1 MSAGHDP
8 LRRVASY
15 LPRWVAEAPA
25 SRPYATERLSVVLW
39 LDIVGFTALTERLSA
54 ESRAGAEHLTEH
66 LNRNFGRI
74 SHSLARH
81 GGDLAS
87 FAGDAVLAIWRCD
100 DAGQLAEAVALA
112 QACAKELLG
121 PEAHAESGQHL
132 PIKAVLG
139 VGALKYSLIGGH
151 RGRWLPLVQGDV
163 LVELAPAAERLGPG
177 ELAVTAGAR
186 ALLDGAA
193 DETPPLPGTVAMSKG
208 DWEAAITMLPDIVQ
222 AHIHSGQ
229 EGWLGELRPLT
240 VVFIRL
246 PNLPLGLEAHP
257 LVRSLQAS
265 IDRLDGSLDKLSL
278 DDKGISALV
287 AVGLPPRT
295 MPDAGVT
302 AIRLAQTLQ
311 DDLRRQNV
319 KGGIGIATGRA
330 YCGEVGGADRLEYTV
345 LGDVVNLAA
354 RLMVKADEGILLD
367 EPTARQA
374 GGRLVLQPLHP
385 LILKGKAAP
394 VAVYEPRQWRG
405 RSRTRLADIVGR
417 DDLIRSLVSSLSEPP
432 VTPCRALLL
441 EGEPGMGKTSV
452 LDGLCEAMEHAS
464 SRILHLVGRAARS
477 GTHLQPW
484 REVFLQLS
492 VVPPEMASNRDQRL
506 LEELL
511 TPDGLLQA
519 SGGPAD
525 AEDWSRNVADAL
537 VRLLG
542 PHPILLVI
550 DDAHLMD
557 SASDQVA
564 GMLVRR
570 HPSARVLMAA
580 VPGHGWQDTPWADL
594 MPNTTGL
601 PHLSEES
608 AAALIHRRI
617 GRHQPSREVTDRIMK
632 LAAGHPLFLEELAD
646 AWLESEAETGQ
657 QGTVALPAT
666 IQGALIRRLDPLPI
680 AEQTLVKILSLVGA
694 DAEVGLIST
703 LHPAYPT
710 PESVV
715 QGLEHLAARHLLESG
730 DMATDSSWTF
740 RSSLLRDAVKDQLL
754 EAQQVRVH
762 RLTAEWLERTYGSG
776 PSTASA
782 RLAYHHELARQPV
795 PALHHMD
802 HAAVWAMTHFSTA
815 EAEQWCRR
823 ALRYE
828 AEQDIMAAKHLRLAR
843 HEILGRVFKGR
854 GDLPEAKEHLDL
866 ALALGDQ
873 LGDHESRAHI
883 LSSLAMVA
891 ELSGDYPAA
900 KAAYEEASAL
910 AGSLGSGW
918 ACLRSSL
925 YLSRLHF
932 RNGDVN
938 EALATCRQ
946 TLEKE
951 AIWGHLAESAS
962 FHAWMMTL
970 VLMTQSRGDAIREA
984 IGKLEEQLAG
994 LRAREEWGNLFNVL
1008 GFLGNAYSLIGLYDQ
1023 SRVYFTDSLKV
1034 ATGNLIRPNEAAAR
1048 LNLALQAHALDDHDE
1063 MRRQAL
1069 QARVIAE
1076 EGGYKPIQ
1084 ALALRLEA
1092 LAAALQGKP
1101 DQADRLLQAAD
1112 IIWESLPQATKAAF
1126 VVPDQTYQAWVAQA
1140 LGRSESCLALVE
1152 TARGALP
1159 AVGDRE
1165 YGLPLA
1171 LLHAEVLVGL
1181 DRAGEALQPVREALS
1196 LATELGH
1203 ASGIEQATR
1212 LLASLEEHLN
1222 DS

>member
-1 MSAGHDP
+1 MSAGLDP
-8 LRRVASY
+8 RRRVASY

-25 SRPYATERLSVVLW
+25 SRPYATERMSVVLW
-39 LDIVGFTALTERLSA
+39 LDIVGFTKLTERLSA

-74 SHSLARH
+74 SLSLAKH

-100 DAGQLAEAVALA
+100 DAGQLPGAVALA
-112 QACAKELLG
+112 RACAEELLG
-121 PEAHAESGQHL
+121 PEAQAESDQYL

-139 VGALKYSLIGGH
+139 VGSLAYSLVGGH
-151 RGRWLPLVQGDV
+151 RGRWLPLLQGEV
-163 LVELAPAAERLGPG
+163 LAELAPAAERLGSG
-177 ELAVTAGAR
+177 ELAITPGAR
-186 ALLDGAA
+186 ALLGDRSRKA
-193 DETPPLPGTVAMSKG
+193 PLLPRSEPVSGG
-208 DWEAAITMLPDIVQ
+208 DWQAGLTMLPDIVQ

-246 PNLPLGLEAHP
+246 PDLPVGLEAHP

-295 MPDAGVT
+295 LPDAGVT

-311 DDLRRQNV
+311 DELLRQNV

-354 RLMVKADEGILLD
+354 RLMVKADQGILLD
-367 EPTARQA
+367 DVTARQA
-374 GGRLVLQPLHP
+374 SGRLVLQPLQP
-385 LILKGKAAP
+385 LVLKGKAAP

-405 RSRTRLADIVGR
+405 RSRARLADIVGR
-417 DDLIRSLVSSLSEPP
+417 DELIRNLGTACSEPGRQ
-432 VTPCRALLL
+432 TGRAILL
-441 EGEPGMGKTSV
+441 EGEPGLGKTTV
-452 LDGLCEAMEHAS
+452 LDGLCEALGQRF
-464 SRILHLVGRAARS
+464 SRMLHLSGRSARP

-484 REVFLQLS
+484 RDVFVQLS
-492 VVPPEMASNRDQRL
+492 SIAPKTAAGRDQRL
-506 LEELL
+506 LEDLL
-511 TPDGLLQA
+511 NTDGPFP
-519 SGGPAD
+519 SGVDAPD
-525 AEDWSRNVADAL
+525 AEGWSRTVADTL

-542 PHPILLVI
+542 PNPILLVI

-564 GMLVRR
+564 SMLAQR
-570 HPSARVLMAA
+570 HPSACVLMAA
-580 VPGHGWQDTPWADL
+580 LPGHDWRHTAWTDFVTPAV
-594 MPNTTGL
+594 GL
-601 PHLSEES
+601 PHLSEEA

-617 GRHQPSREVTDRIMK
+617 GRHHPPREVTDRILT

-646 AWLESEAETGQ
+646 AWLESEADNSQ
-657 QGTVALPAT
+657 QGTVALPVT

-694 DAEVGLIST
+694 DAEVGLISA

-715 QGLEHLAARHLLESG
+715 QGLEHLAAVHLLESG
-730 DMATDSSWTF
+730 DAATDGTWTF

-762 RLTAEWLERTYGSG
+762 RLAADWLERTYGPG
-776 PSTASA
+776 ASTASA
-782 RLAYHHELARQPV
+782 RLAYHHELARQPG

-802 HAAVWAMTHFSTA
+802 HAAVWAMAHYATA

-823 ALRYE
+823 ALLYE
-828 AEQDIMAAKHLRLAR
+828 TEQEILAATHLRLAR
-843 HEILGRVFKGR
+843 HEVLGRVLKGK
-854 GDLPEAKEHLDL
+854 GNLAEAREHLDC

-873 LGDHESRAHI
+873 LGDKESKAHI

-891 ELSGDYPAA
+891 ELAGDHPAA
-900 KAAYEEASAL
+900 MTAYEQASVL

-918 ACLRSSL
+918 AYLRSSL

-932 RNGDVN
+932 RNGDAHK
-938 EALATCRQ
+938 ALVTCRQ

-951 AIWGHLAESAS
+951 AIWGHLPESAS
-962 FHAWMMTL
+962 FHAWTMTL
-970 VLMTQSRGDAIREA
+970 VLMTQSNGNAIREA
-984 IGKLEEQLAG
+984 IGKLEHQVDG
-994 LRAREEWGNLFNVL
+994 LRTREEWGNLFNVL
-1008 GFLGNAYSLIGLYDQ
+1008 GFLGNAYNLIGVYEQ
-1023 SRVYFTDSLKV
+1023 SRACFTDSLKV
-1034 ATGNLIRPNEAAAR
+1034 AIGNPHGPNEAAAR
-1048 LNLALQAHALDDHDE
+1048 LNLALQAHALEDHDE

-1069 QARVIAE
+1069 QARLIAE
-1076 EGGYKPIQ
+1076 EVGYKPIQ
-1084 ALALRLEA
+1084 ALAFRLEA
-1092 LAAALQGKP
+1092 LAAAQPEKP
-1101 DQADRLLQAAD
+1101 DQAAKFLKAAD
-1112 IIWESLPQATKAAF
+1112 AIWA
-1126 VVPDQTYQAWVAQA
+1126 D
-1140 LGRSESCLALVE
+1140 
-1152 TARGALP
+1152 
-1159 AVGDRE
+1159 
-1165 YGLPLA
+1165 
-1171 LLHAEVLVGL
+1171 
-1181 DRAGEALQPVREALS
+1181 
-1196 LATELGH
+1196 
-1203 ASGIEQATR
+1203 
-1212 LLASLEEHLN
+1212 
-1222 DS
+1222 